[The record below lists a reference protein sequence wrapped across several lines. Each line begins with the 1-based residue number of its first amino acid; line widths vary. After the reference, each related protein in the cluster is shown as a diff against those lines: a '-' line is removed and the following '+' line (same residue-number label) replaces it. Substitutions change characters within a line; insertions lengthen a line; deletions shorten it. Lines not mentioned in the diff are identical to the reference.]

1 MNKRIRELAEQ
12 SGLYFDKDSRGQ
24 FVSFPEDGQSILAL
38 EYFVESIIS
47 EIEGYIEQSEGDVD
61 YIQFLI
67 DRNLKGK

>member
-24 FVSFPEDGQSILAL
+24 FVSFPEDGQSILSL

-47 EIEGYIEQSEGDVD
+47 EIEGYIKESEGDVD
-61 YIQFLI
+61 FIQFLI
-67 DRNLKGK
+67 DRNLKNK